1 MWRPLPPNTS
11 SMPEPPR
18 PNLLGLL
25 AETTAIQAVGTM
37 AVLVVPTIAPKIA
50 DALAVPAGRVG
61 FQISLL
67 YLAAMFGSLSAG
79 ASVARL
85 GPCRTGQVAML
96 LTAAGCM
103 LAAAGNLATLL
114 LGSLV
119 IGAAY
124 GVINPASSDLLMR
137 HVPAGRRN
145 LFFSIKQTGVPLGG
159 TIIGLV
165 APATALHLG
174 WSAPLWI
181 IAAIAVALACAS
193 QPHRANW
200 DAYRDISVKLS
211 GLSLAGFRSLANN
224 PALLWLASASF
235 CFAAIQLCLLA
246 FLVVLLVEELGFDL
260 VAAGAI
266 LAAVQVV
273 GALGRIVWGIVADR
287 ARNGLAVLLGLALL
301 MAAASAAVIGLSPAW
316 PKILVVA
323 VFQLLGVSAVGWN
336 GVFLSEIARLSP
348 PRAIGSMTGAAM
360 FVTFMGVVAGP
371 PLFSG
376 LHAVLG
382 SYARSYALLVAFA
395 LAAAALIR
403 AAQAQARQVSEP

>member
-1 MWRPLPPNTS
+1 MA
-11 SMPEPPR
+11 EQPR
-18 PNLLGLL
+18 PNLVGLL

-50 DALAVPAGRVG
+50 DALGIPAGRVG

-67 YLAAMFGSLSAG
+67 YLAAMFGSLTAG
-79 ASVARL
+79 TSVARL
-85 GPCRTGQVAML
+85 GPCRTGQIAML

-114 LGSLV
+114 SGSLV

-124 GVINPASSDLLMR
+124 GIINPASSDLLMR
-137 HVPAGRRN
+137 HVPAARRN

-159 TIIGLV
+159 MIIGLV
-165 APATALHLG
+165 APATALRFG

-181 IAAIAVALACAS
+181 VAATAVALALAS
-193 QPHRANW
+193 QPHRATW
-200 DAYRDISVKLS
+200 DAHRDISVKLS
-211 GLSLAGFRSLANN
+211 GLSLAAFRSLAKN
-224 PALLWLASASF
+224 PALLWLSSASL

-273 GALGRIVWGIVADR
+273 GALGRILWGMLADR
-287 ARNGLAVLLGLALL
+287 LRNGLAVLFGLAVL
-301 MAAASAAVIGLSPAW
+301 MATASAAVIGLSTAW

-323 VFQLLGVSAVGWN
+323 VFQVLGISAVGWN

-348 PRAIGSMTGAAM
+348 PRAIGSTTGAAM

-376 LHAVLG
+376 LHAML
-382 SYARSYALLVAFA
+382 RSYAGSYSLLVVFA
-395 LAAAALIR
+395 LAAAVLIR
-403 AAQAQARQVSEP
+403 AAQSYAGRASR